1 MSLLDVTPVVP
12 VVVIDDAADAVP
24 IARALADGG
33 VPMIEL
39 TLRTPCALEAI
50 ERIADEVPDITVGA
64 GTIVEPGQ
72 AAQAAAAGARFL
84 VSPGA
89 TESLLKA
96 MTDTEL
102 PHLPGAATVSEV
114 LLLLERGYREMK
126 FFPAEAAGGTRFLAS
141 VHSPVPAARFCPTG
155 GISVATAPD
164 YLALPNVGC
173 VGGSWLTPAD
183 AVQTRDWARI
193 TRLAQVT
200 TGLRRAEA

>member
-12 VVVIDDAADAVP
+12 VVVIGDAADAVP

-96 MTDTEL
+96 MTDTGL

-141 VHSPVPAARFCPTG
+141 VHSPRAGGPVLPHRRNLGRDGPRLPRAAQC
-155 GISVATAPD
+155 
-164 YLALPNVGC
+164 
-173 VGGSWLTPAD
+173 
-183 AVQTRDWARI
+183 
-193 TRLAQVT
+193 
-200 TGLRRAEA
+200 GLRGGARGSPPPMRCRPGTGPGSPASRR